1 MARHKAHDRPLAE
14 ADRTLD
20 SSTMGKK
27 PSAASEST
35 RPLDATCRVVVLHGN
50 EVFLRTLHTQ
60 QLREALTKEFG
71 EVDSVNF
78 DGATTPAADVLDEC
92 RSFGL
97 IASHKMVIVDNA
109 DQLVK
114 EDNRPLFER
123 YAESPSEGTTLVL
136 RSNTWRPGKL
146 DKIIDKVGQIRV
158 CEEVTIG
165 EAISW
170 CMARAKKRYACT
182 IERDAAALLV
192 ERAGAALGRLDSELA
207 KLAAAT
213 EGGKGQ
219 ITRDLIGQFVGLS
232 REEEVWS
239 LQSVLLGGD
248 AQANVKAVR
257 EAIDVAKHPAQLIL
271 WAMTDLAKKVHG
283 CSAGLA
289 SGANP
294 FSLGKVYR
302 LWGPSAERVMSAA
315 KHVKPARAR
324 MLLEKCVETDF
335 RLKSGLGEE
344 DLALERLAIEFARAT
359 V

>member
-1 MARHKAHDRPLAE
+1 
-14 ADRTLD
+14 
-20 SSTMGKK
+20 MGKK
-27 PSAASEST
+27 PAATAGPTKS
-35 RPLDATCRVVVLHGN
+35 LDAACRVVVLHGD
-50 EVFLRTLHTQ
+50 EIFLRTLLTQ
-60 QLREALTKEFG
+60 QLRDALAKEFG

-78 DGATTPAADVLDEC
+78 DGTTSQAADVLDEC

-97 IASHKMVIVDNA
+97 IATHKMVIVDNA

-123 YAESPSEGTTLVL
+123 YAEAPSEGATLVL

-146 DKIIDKVGQIRV
+146 DKLVEAVGLIRK
-158 CEEVTIG
+158 CEEVSTA

-170 CMARAKKRYACT
+170 AIARAKKRYECT
-182 IERDAAALLV
+182 IDRDAATVLV
-192 ERAGAALGRLDSELA
+192 DRVGATLGRLDSELA

-213 EGGKGQ
+213 EGGKGT
-219 ITRDLIGQFVGLS
+219 ISRELVGQFVGLS

-239 LQSVLLGGD
+239 LQGVLLRGNVE
-248 AQANVKAVR
+248 ANIKAVR
-257 EAIDVAKHPAQLIL
+257 EALDVAKHPVQLIL

-294 FSLGKVYR
+294 FALGKVYK
-302 LWGPSAERVMSAA
+302 LWGPSAEVVMSAA
-315 KHVKPARAR
+315 KRVKPSQARS
-324 MLLEKCVETDF
+324 LFEKCVETDS

-359 V
+359 S